1 MNCNGALMDVWELCK
16 NLTVSGEEMNM
27 DINNSKLKALAKFLF
42 SQMTDH
48 EYHEICK
55 SLTFRSIKT

>member
-1 MNCNGALMDVWELCK
+1 MDVWELCK

-27 DINNSKLKALAKFLF
+27 DINNSKLEALAKFLF